1 MITTFRL
8 HVFNSCNRRLLMNI
22 NKILLPFDGSVHS
35 INATKYAL
43 DLAKLMGAHVTI
55 VNCYEYDWMQ
65 GNMPEVPE
73 ALQNDL
79 RANRKKEAERLLN
92 KAEEIFV
99 NQGVEYQIDIIAGPA
114 GYVLAK
120 RAKSKEYDLII
131 MGSHGHSEIAGLFL
145 GSVTHKVLN
154 TIYCPVLVVP

>member
-1 MITTFRL
+1 MKIE
-8 HVFNSCNRRLLMNI
+8 
-22 NKILLPFDGSVHS
+22 KILLPFDGSVHS

-43 DLAKLMGAHVTI
+43 DLAKLSGAHVTI
-55 VNCYEYDWMQ
+55 VHCYEWR
-65 GNMPEVPE
+65 GNLSEVPE
-73 ALQNDL
+73 SLIDDL
-79 RANRKKEAERLLN
+79 KANAQKVSEDILKQAEDLFS
-92 KAEEIFV
+92 A
-99 NQGVEYQIDIIAGPA
+99 QGVEYTLETILGPA

-131 MGSHGHSEIAGLFL
+131 MGSHGHSDLAGLFL